1 MRDVAQGAW
10 RMRQLAKGQ
19 TIVYFVSP
27 ETKNLI
33 AEDRRRF
40 EEQLQTKGRLEQGF
54 TPERFNPNQR
64 DIIRWLLHRWER
76 TPFTVCLW
84 KYSQRDAFADVCD
97 CAQASPGVEPP
108 PCNVPFGAR
117 GWSDDDGCDG
127 KMLLGVR
134 GWSDDDGFGGKMLL
148 GARGWSGGCDGTMGD
163 SAVGVAARSGD
174 EWLTFERSSDTP
186 SHRLTI
192 IVPLLCPPARSS
204 LDSTLC
210 SSSPP
215 PSL

>member
-1 MRDVAQGAW
+1 M
-10 RMRQLAKGQ
+10 
-19 TIVYFVSP
+19 
-27 ETKNLI
+27 
-33 AEDRRRF
+33 
-40 EEQLQTKGRLEQGF
+40 
-54 TPERFNPNQR
+54 
-64 DIIRWLLHRWER
+64 
-76 TPFTVCLW
+76 
-84 KYSQRDAFADVCD
+84 
-97 CAQASPGVEPP
+97 
-108 PCNVPFGAR
+108 PFGAR

-127 KMLLGVR
+127 KMLLGVRGWSDDDGFGGKMLLGARGWSDDDGCGGKMLLGAR